1 MVTIDSRKTGA
12 YFLKYVHFYH
22 SKNDLV
28 SDPAVRKLVVEQTV
42 QWSDMVERHRKEEW
56 ELIRQ
61 HLTDQQD
68 ILKRLMEASHAAQ
81 MKQLEAK
88 HDR

>member
-1 MVTIDSRKTGA
+1 MGCGKIDEYCEIYS
-12 YFLKYVHFYH
+12 YLLC
-22 SKNDLV
+22 SKNELL
-28 SDPAVRKLVVEQTV
+28 SDPAVRKLVAEQTV
-42 QWSDMVERHRKEEW
+42 QWSDMIERYRKEEW

-68 ILKRLMEASHAAQ
+68 ILKKLMEAAHAAQ

>member
-1 MVTIDSRKTGA
+1 MGCGEVNALFVNYICFSC
-12 YFLKYVHFYH
+12 
-22 SKNDLV
+22 SKNELV
-28 SDPAVRKLVVEQTV
+28 ADPAVRKLVAEQTV
-42 QWSDMVERHRKEEW
+42 QWSDMVEHHRKEEW
-56 ELIRQ
+56 ELIKQ

-68 ILKRLMEASHAAQ
+68 ILKRLMEVSHAAQ

>member
-1 MVTIDSRKTGA
+1 MFSEVCPCLSC
-12 YFLKYVHFYH
+12 

-56 ELIRQ
+56 ELMRQ

-81 MKQLEAK
+81 MKQMEAK

>member
-1 MVTIDSRKTGA
+1 MCSL
-12 YFLKYVHFYH
+12 Y
-22 SKNDLV
+22 SKNELV
-28 SDPAVRKLVVEQTV
+28 SDPAVRKLVAEQTV

-56 ELIRQ
+56 ELIKQ
-61 HLTDQQD
+61 HLIDQQD

>member
-1 MVTIDSRKTGA
+1 MVCS
-12 YFLKYVHFYH
+12 YSSC
-22 SKNDLV
+22 SKNELV
-28 SDPAVRKLVVEQTV
+28 SDPAVRKLVAEQTV
-42 QWSDMVERHRKEEW
+42 QWSDMVKRHRKEEW
-56 ELIRQ
+56 ELVRQ

-68 ILKRLMEASHAAQ
+68 VLKKLMEASHAAQ